1 MALAEKKDFYLFRI
15 MTLGNDGVG
24 KTTLY
29 YTFMGEPDKTKIIWD
44 VGYKDIFG
52 IGGKRMVKM
61 EMTNP
66 PKAKD
71 MLMIDRHIK
80 NRIAF
85 LLMFDVTDDTSF
97 LIRYG

>member
-1 MALAEKKDFYLFRI
+1 MFRI

-29 YTFMGEPDKTKIIWD
+29 KTFIGEKDKTKFIWD
-44 VGYKDIFG
+44 VGYKDIVG

-61 EMTNP
+61 EMTDP

-71 MLMIDRHIK
+71 MSMIDRHIK

-97 LIRYG
+97 LKGYG